1 MAAANLCARL
11 QCSSHISSSSTRGQ
25 KGKRIGVRVWECVGA
40 GKLLQSNGLENGI
53 LLYPPAL
60 SSFSLREWL
69 TLSRQ
74 ISPITLEETKEEA
87 EAAAAANQNAIHS
100 AAQSIK
106 HTQRQCSFTVSSC
119 THTHT
124 PTPKTEARTVTRPNC
139 SILLRLSGSNLEL

>member
-1 MAAANLCARL
+1 M
-11 QCSSHISSSSTRGQ
+11 
-25 KGKRIGVRVWECVGA
+25 GA

-60 SSFSLREWL
+60 SSFSLGEWL

-106 HTQRQCSFTVSSC
+106 HT
-119 THTHT
+119 H
-124 PTPKTEARTVTRPNC
+124 
-139 SILLRLSGSNLEL
+139 SGSISSSVPSLFLPAHTNTDTKD